1 MEVTL
6 HYPGSHGRENGSML
20 AWINLSPRQFSVSKV
35 SEAYSEATRETT
47 KESDFVAMEDRDL

>member
-6 HYPGSHGRENGSML
+6 HYPGSHERENGSRL
-20 AWINLSPRQFSVSKV
+20 AWIDPSPRQFSVSKV
-35 SEAYSEATRETT
+35 SEAHSDVTRETI